1 MNPYVFVPI
10 LVVYPIAQILFFAYL
25 GRSAGVASDSF
36 FLIGNTFCAASVAAM
51 FGMGQAIGGERRFQ
65 TLPVLL
71 ASPANRLTL
80 YAGRAVPTVLM
91 GFLVAMIA
99 FVCGAAILGVHVGES
114 EAVALT
120 LALMASCFTCAG
132 LGLCIGSLGL
142 RGRSV
147 GLFADVIAG
156 GLLIVSGANVPLD
169 RLPGLVQ
176 RFVVGRPAHARH
188 RGGAFRRGRRRPE
201 RDHGSARQG
210 GRDRGGLS
218 RPSVSCSSC
227 SSSGKVGGRARSTAS
242 NPAPLTTLQH
252 SVTRPGAGDRRDA
265 R

>member
-1 MNPYVFVPI
+1 MNDLRVFFSCGVTSFRALFGWVNPYVFVPI
-10 LVVYPIAQILFFAYL
+10 LVVYPITQILFFSYL
-25 GRSAGVASDSF
+25 GRSAGVASDTF

-71 ASPANRLTL
+71 ASPVNRLVM
-80 YAGRAVPTVLM
+80 YSGRAVPTVLL

-99 FVCGAAILGVHVGES
+99 FACGAAILGVHVGGE
-114 EAVALT
+114 EAAALV
-120 LALMASCFTCAG
+120 LALLASCFTCAG

-169 RLPGLVQ
+169 RLPDVVQSLASFVPLTHGIEAARQVAAGAGIESIGGLLGKEVAIGGVYLAIGLVLVMLFE
-176 RFVVGRPAHARH
+176 RE
-188 RGGAFRRGRRRPE
+188 GRRT
-201 RDHGSARQG
+201 GAL
-210 GRDRGGLS
+210 DRF
-218 RPSVSCSSC
+218 
-227 SSSGKVGGRARSTAS
+227 
-242 NPAPLTTLQH
+242 
-252 SVTRPGAGDRRDA
+252 
-265 R
+265 

>member
-1 MNPYVFVPI
+1 MNDLRVFFSCGLTSFRALFGWVNPYVFVPI

-25 GRSAGVASDSF
+25 GRSADVASDSF
-36 FLIGNTFCAASVAAM
+36 FLIGNTFCAASIAAM

-71 ASPANRLTL
+71 ASPANRLIL

-91 GFLVAMIA
+91 GFLVAVIS

-169 RLPGLVQ
+169 RLPEAVQ
-176 RFVVGRPAHARH
+176 RFSSVVPLTHGIEAARSVAD
-188 RGGAFRRGRRRPE
+188 GADLSAITGLLGKEVAIGAVYLTVGLVLVVLFEREGRRT
-201 RDHGSARQG
+201 GAL
-210 GRDRGGLS
+210 DRF
-218 RPSVSCSSC
+218 
-227 SSSGKVGGRARSTAS
+227 
-242 NPAPLTTLQH
+242 
-252 SVTRPGAGDRRDA
+252 
-265 R
+265 

>member
-1 MNPYVFVPI
+1 MFVPI
-10 LVVYPIAQILFFAYL
+10 LVVYPIFQILFFAYL
-25 GRSAGVASDSF
+25 GRSADVASDTF
-36 FLIGNTFCAASVAAM
+36 FLIGNTFCAASIAAM

-71 ASPANRLTL
+71 ASPANRLVL
-80 YAGRAVPTVLM
+80 YAGRAVPTVLT
-91 GFLVAMIA
+91 GFLVAIDLVRLPA
-99 FVCGAAILGVHVGES
+99 RRSSVCTSARR

-120 LALMASCFTCAG
+120 LALLASCFTCAG

-169 RLPGLVQ
+169 RLPEA
-176 RFVVGRPAHARH
+176 RAKRISSVVPLTHGIEARAFGRV
-188 RGGAFRRGRRRPE
+188 RRGPELDHRP
-201 RDHGSARQG
+201 ARQG
-210 GRDRGGLS
+210 GRDRGASISTRRS
-218 RPSVSCSSC
+218 RARRALRARRSAD
-227 SSSGKVGGRARSTAS
+227 GRAR
-242 NPAPLTTLQH
+242 PLLARHRLRPCNTVLQGG
-252 SVTRPGAGDRRDA
+252 VGDRRDA